1 MEADT
6 VKWVDVGYHKVG
18 LFVLRFSRC
27 TGCGE
32 EFPHA
37 TKLESNG
44 YVETPSLMCNGE
56 PVAVCHCEDRR

>member
-1 MEADT
+1 MQTDT
-6 VKWVDVGYHKVG
+6 VKLVDAGYHKVG

-37 TKLESNG
+37 TKLGSNG
-44 YVETPSLMCNGE
+44 YVETSRPMCNGE
-56 PVAVCHCEDRR
+56 PVAVCHCEGRR